1 MNTPEIQ
8 RYPKQYDV
16 VVVGGGPSGVGAAVA
31 SARNGAKTALIE
43 RYGIL
48 GGMLTSGYVNPFL
61 GAVAPGT
68 MVDEL
73 SRLLDVSIHKTRN
86 GEEKSINTE
95 RAKYTLL
102 KFVADAGVDI
112 FLQTP
117 VVEVICQEKQV
128 HGVVIS
134 TQNGLSALEAKVV
147 IDATGDGFVAARA
160 GAQFCIGRECDE
172 KCQPTSL
179 EFTIDQVDE
188 SRAITCWGG
197 TDPVTMPDGEK
208 YSSFCRRMHDSG
220 VLPQNVAIVRL
231 HRTNHPGERSVNATQ
246 ANGYDTL
253 TPEGIMG
260 AEMELRGQIDSVVR
274 FLQTYV
280 PGYENCKL
288 MGSGSTLGVRETRRI
303 IGDYVLCDEDVET
316 GARKQDV
323 VVHNAWFLIDIHNPT
338 GGGQAEG
345 HSQPAI
351 PYDIPYRS
359 LLPKGV
365 EQILTCGRC
374 ISGTHRA
381 HASYRVMAICI
392 ATGQAAGTAA
402 ACSIARGVSPRALSI
417 SDLQNALMQQG
428 CVLFEEGENHT

>member
-1 MNTPEIQ
+1 MNTPEIK

-16 VVVGGGPSGVGAAVA
+16 VVVGGGPSGIGAAVA

-73 SRLLDVSIHKTRN
+73 SRLMDVSIHKTRN
-86 GEEKSINTE
+86 GEEKSVNTE
-95 RAKYTLL
+95 QAKYILL
-102 KFVADAGVDI
+102 KFVTDAGVDV

-117 VVEVICQEKQV
+117 VVEVIRQENQV
-128 HGVVIS
+128 QGLIIS
-134 TQNGLSALEAKVV
+134 TQDGLSALEAKVV
-147 IDATGDGFVAARA
+147 VDATGDGFVAARA
-160 GAQFCIGRECDE
+160 GAQVCIGRESDG

-208 YSSFCRRMHDSG
+208 YSAFCRRMHDSG
-220 VLPQNVAIVRL
+220 VLPKNVSIVRL

-246 ANGYDTL
+246 ANGYNTL
-253 TPEGIMG
+253 TPEGILG
-260 AEMELRGQIDSVVR
+260 AEMELRGQIHSVVH
-274 FLQTYV
+274 FLQTYI

-303 IGDYVLCDEDVET
+303 MGDYVLCDEDVET
-316 GARKQDV
+316 GAKKKDV
-323 VVHNAWFLIDIHNPT
+323 VVHNAWFLIDIHNPA

-351 PYDIPYRS
+351 PYDIPYRA

-365 EQILTCGRC
+365 EHLLTCGRC

-402 ACSIARGVSPRALSI
+402 ACSVARGVSPRELDI
-417 SDLQNALMQQG
+417 PDLQNALMQQG
-428 CVLFEEGENHT
+428 CVLFEEGDGQA